1 MALTLTGFFSL
12 LCYIIYLNIK
22 IKELQ
27 DDILNNAIDI
37 GEVSIR
43 VGNEIIDIQKKQ
55 SKTNNK
61 QFEKS
66 RRRSTKRCYK
76 VPAV

>member
-12 LCYIIYLNIK
+12 LCYIIYLN